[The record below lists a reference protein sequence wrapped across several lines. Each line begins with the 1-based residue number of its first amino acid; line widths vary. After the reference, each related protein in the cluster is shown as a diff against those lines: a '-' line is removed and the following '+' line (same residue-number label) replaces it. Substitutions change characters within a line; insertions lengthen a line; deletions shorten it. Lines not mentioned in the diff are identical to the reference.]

1 MRRNWKVVVSGGLLA
16 IGVGACGSSDNGS
29 GTGQSAD
36 PIKVGSLST
45 MSGTYAKP
53 DASNAAKA
61 YFDEVNKQGGVNGH
75 TIDFKIADD
84 QANPGQ
90 ASQAA
95 RSLVDSEEVVALV
108 GGSSSADCATNAAF
122 YEQRKVL
129 SLPGAGADQIC
140 FSSRNIS
147 PVNASP
153 FVDVGL
159 TLNYV
164 SDTLG
169 KRNVC
174 LVANNASPTYVKGV
188 QDQASAW
195 EQRSGRKLT
204 YTNYRLAP
212 TDNMTTYVVQAK
224 QAGCDALVFATGG
237 AQLISAAK
245 AAKAQGVDTSE
256 DGVPYVGILVD
267 DETAAAVGDQRNV
280 FGMTGGFQPWNDTAI
295 PAVKK
300 YADLMAK
307 AGVPLGEQ
315 SEGGYSAAEAFV
327 EALKSIDGDI
337 DRESVTSALRAINY
351 QPSLMGSTYTFAD
364 VPEHSTNQSAKFL
377 QVQNGKWTTTT
388 KEFQTLEPGA

>member
-1 MRRNWKVVVSGGLLA
+1 MVVVGGSLLA
-16 IGVGACGSSDNGS
+16 CGIGACGSSDGGS
-29 GTGQSAD
+29 ATSGKSSD

-61 YFDEVNKQGGVNGH
+61 YFDEINRQGGVNGH
-75 TIDFKIADD
+75 KIDFQIADD

-90 ASQAA
+90 ASQSA
-95 RSLVDSEEVVALV
+95 RSLVDSEKAVALV

-122 YEQRKVL
+122 YAQRKVL
-129 SLPGAGADQIC
+129 SIPGAGADQIC
-140 FSSRNIS
+140 FTSRNIS

-195 EQRSGRKLT
+195 EQRSGHKLT
-204 YTNYRLAP
+204 YTNYRLTP

-245 AAKAQGVDTSE
+245 AAKAQGVDTSAN
-256 DGVPYVGILVD
+256 GVPYIGILVD
-267 DETAAAVGDQRNV
+267 DSTATAVGDQRNV
-280 FGMTGGFQPWNDTAI
+280 YGMTGGFQPWNDDAI

-300 YADLMAK
+300 YADLMKK

-327 EALKSIDGDI
+327 EAVKGIDGDI
-337 DRESVTSALRAINY
+337 NRDSVTAALRAIKY
-351 QPSLMGSTYTFAD
+351 RPSLMGSTYTFAD
-364 VPEHSTNQSAKFL
+364 APEHSTNQSAKFL
-377 QVQNGKWTTTT
+377 QVQDGKWTTTT
-388 KEFQTLEPGA
+388 KDFQTLAPGA